1 MIELVKVVPSH
12 LYGKKYDAHFKVDGR
27 TRVVPFGQAGADDYT
42 KTHDDAQKSRY
53 RERHKNDNLND
64 PTSAGSLSWW
74 ILWSDKTLRGGV
86 QNYRRHFGI

>member
-12 LYGKKYDAHFKVDGR
+12 LYGKKFDAHFRVDGR
-27 TRVVPFGQAGADDYT
+27 EKVVPFGAAGMDDYT
-42 KTHDDAQKSRY
+42 KTKDDAQKARY

-74 ILWSDKTLRGGV
+74 ILWSAPTFQGGV
-86 QNYRRHFGI
+86 KNYRRHFGI